1 VSGTLRVLPLGGLG
15 EIGKN
20 MTVVEYEGRI
30 VVVDVG
36 LRFPTADMLGIDLVL
51 PDFTYLRERAQDIEG
66 IVITHGHE
74 DHLGALPWILRELGQ
89 DAVPAVYGGPL
100 TMAMARSKLDEHKLR
115 DTELVDVAPGDA
127 LDLGPFAVEL
137 IHMTHSIPD
146 MCAVA
151 LTSELGTVLVT
162 GDYKFD
168 QTPVDGGP
176 ADVSRLAE
184 LGRDGVLLLCGDSTN
199 ADRPGFSPSE
209 SGVGPHLEE
218 AFARCEGRIVVT
230 SFASNIH
237 RVQQACDAAAAL
249 GRKVALVGRS
259 MRKNVNIGRQL
270 GHIDVPEGLMVPLRE
285 VEDFPDHKLVIIST
299 GSQGEPLSALRRMA
313 HRDHPQV
320 ELHEGDTVVFS
331 ATPIPGNE
339 RAVNETIDRLYHI
352 GCDVI
357 TTRDAPI
364 HASGHGYAE
373 EIKLMLNLTQPR
385 YVMPFH
391 GDYKRIRLHAG
402 LAEAVGV
409 HPDDIFKGENGLP
422 IEITSRRA
430 KFGDREQSG
439 MVFVDGVDIG
449 DVADVALRDRRML
462 SADGIFIVVAT
473 VSEQDGRSVV
483 PPEVIFRGVPFLE
496 EGDDELVDAIRDAVD
511 ASLAHAAE
519 DEIHEIDLLQQ
530 VLHDDLA
537 AFVYERLRRRP
548 MVLPVVVEV

>member
-1 VSGTLRVLPLGGLG
+1 MSGRLRVLPLGGLG

-20 MTVVEYEGRI
+20 MTVVEYEDRI

-51 PDFTYLRERAQDIEG
+51 PDFAYLRERAEDIEA

-74 DHLGALPWILRELGQ
+74 DHLGALPWVLRELGQ
-89 DAVPAVYGGPL
+89 DAVPAIYGGPL

-115 DTELVDVAPGDA
+115 DTELIDVAAGDT
-127 LDLGPFAVEL
+127 LDLGPFEVEL

-151 LTSELGTVLVT
+151 LATELGTVLVT

-184 LGRDGVLLLCGDSTN
+184 LGREGILLLCGDSTN

-270 GHIDVPEGLMVPLRE
+270 GHIDVPDGLLVPVRE

-313 HRDHPQV
+313 HRDHPQIN
-320 ELHEGDTVVFS
+320 LHAGDTVVFS

-373 EIKLMLNLTQPR
+373 ELKLMLNLTRPR

-391 GDYKRIRLHAG
+391 GDFKRIRLHG
-402 LAEAVGV
+402 QLAEAVGV
-409 HPDDIFKGENGLP
+409 HPDDIFRGENGLP
-422 IEITSRRA
+422 LDVTDAGAR
-430 KFGDREQSG
+430 FGDREQSG
-439 MVFVDGVDIG
+439 MIFVDGVDIG

-473 VSEQDGRSVV
+473 VSEQDGRSVA
-483 PPEVIFRGVPFLE
+483 PPEVIFRGVPFLDEGEDALVE
-496 EGDDELVDAIRDAVD
+496 EIRTAVED
-511 ASLAHAAE
+511 SLAHAAE
-519 DEIHEIDLLQQ
+519 EEIHEIDLLQQ

-537 AFVYERLRRRP
+537 AFVYDRLRRRP